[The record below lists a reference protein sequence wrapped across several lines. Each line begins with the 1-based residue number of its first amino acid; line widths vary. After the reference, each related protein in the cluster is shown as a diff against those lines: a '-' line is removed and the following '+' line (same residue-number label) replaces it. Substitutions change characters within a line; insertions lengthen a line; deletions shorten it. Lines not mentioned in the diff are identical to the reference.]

1 MTTFRLTK
9 TETKNL
15 NIDKNLDIHVQ
26 RIGPELAGQY
36 IEGMS
41 KNRNISQRDVESLA
55 RAMKQGLW
63 REDAGD
69 PIRLNSDGQMID
81 GQHRMWAIV
90 ESGCEFSF
98 LVIRGIDNSAQMIMD
113 TGRGRRLADQ
123 LRIRGEK
130 YPSELASAISLYSGW
145 INERMLMRGGGNKTK
160 IMIPEGISILEQHP
174 ELRKSVAI
182 GYGIARAVKGGA
194 GRWASIHCV
203 LSEIDAVDAD
213 AFFGQIQTGENL
225 SANSP
230 IMALRRRLAD
240 DAITQRKL
248 GIREYT
254 ALVFKAWNAYREGRL
269 IQILSWKAGGATPER
284 YPTPI

>member
-15 NIDKNLDIHVQ
+15 NMDKNLDIHVQ

-98 LVIRGIDNSAQMIMD
+98 LVIRGIDNSTQMIMD

-194 GRWASIHCV
+194 GRWSAIHCV

-213 AFFGQIQTGENL
+213 AFFRQIQTGENL
-225 SANSP
+225 SATSP

-240 DAITQRKL
+240 DALTQRKL

-254 ALVFKAWNAYREGRL
+254 ALVFKAWNAYREGRD
-269 IQILSWKAGGATPER
+269 IQVLSWKAGGATPER
-284 YPTPI
+284 YPMPI

>member
-1 MTTFRLTK
+1 MTTYRLTK

-26 RIGPELAGQY
+26 RIGPKIAEQY

-41 KNRNISQRDVESLA
+41 KNRNISQRDVETLV

-98 LVIRGIDNSAQMIMD
+98 LVIRGIDNSTQMIMD

-145 INERMLMRGGGNKTK
+145 LNERMLMRGGGNKTK

-194 GRWASIHCV
+194 GRWSAIHCV

-213 AFFGQIQTGENL
+213 AFFRQIQTGENL
-225 SANSP
+225 SATSP
-230 IMALRRRLAD
+230 IMALRRRLAI
-240 DAITQRKL
+240 DALTQRKL
-248 GIREYT
+248 EVREYT
-254 ALVFKAWNAYREGRL
+254 ALVFKAWNAYREGRD
-269 IQILSWKAGGATPER
+269 IQVLSWKAGGATPER

>member
-9 TETKNL
+9 TDTKNL

-90 ESGCEFSF
+90 ESGCEFPF
-98 LVIRGIDNSAQMIMD
+98 LVIRGIDNATQMIMD
-113 TGRGRRLADQ
+113 TGRSRRLSDQ
-123 LRIRGEK
+123 LRIQGEAS
-130 YPSELASAISLYSGW
+130 PSELASAISLYSGW
-145 INERMLMRGGGNKTK
+145 LNERMLVRGGGRNKK
-160 IMIPEGISILEQHP
+160 IMVPEGVAILEQYP
-174 ELRKSVAI
+174 QLRESVLI
-182 GYGIARAVKGGA
+182 GKPLARTVKGGS
-194 GRWASIHCV
+194 GRWAAIHCV
-203 LSEIDAVDAD
+203 LSAIDADDAA

-230 IMALRRRLAD
+230 VMALRKRLAD
-240 DAITQRKL
+240 DALAIRKL
-248 GIREYT
+248 AIREYT
-254 ALVFKAWNAYREGRL
+254 ALVFKAWNAYREGRNVR
-269 IQILSWKAGGATPER
+269 ILSWRPGGAAPER

>member
-1 MTTFRLTK
+1 MTTYRLTK

-26 RIGPELAGQY
+26 RIGPKIAEQY

-41 KNRNISQRDVESLA
+41 KNRNISQRDVETLV

-98 LVIRGIDNSAQMIMD
+98 LVIRGIDNSTQMIMD

-145 INERMLMRGGGNKTK
+145 INERMLVRGGGLNNK
-160 IMIPEGISILEQHP
+160 IMVP
-174 ELRKSVAI
+174 
-182 GYGIARAVKGGA
+182 
-194 GRWASIHCV
+194 
-203 LSEIDAVDAD
+203 
-213 AFFGQIQTGENL
+213 
-225 SANSP
+225 
-230 IMALRRRLAD
+230 
-240 DAITQRKL
+240 
-248 GIREYT
+248 
-254 ALVFKAWNAYREGRL
+254 
-269 IQILSWKAGGATPER
+269 
-284 YPTPI
+284 

>member
-9 TETKNL
+9 TDTKNL

-26 RIGPELAGQY
+26 RIGPKIAQQY
-36 IEGMS
+36 IEGMA
-41 KNRNISQRDVESLA
+41 KNRNISQTDVETYV
-55 RAMKQGLW
+55 RAMRQGLW

-98 LVIRGIDNSAQMIMD
+98 LVIRGIDHSAQMIMD

-130 YPSELASAISLYSGW
+130 YPSELASAINIYSGW
-145 INERMLMRGGGNKTK
+145 LEERRLVRGGGNKK
-160 IMIPEGISILEQHP
+160 RMMIPEGMTILEQHP

-194 GRWASIHCV
+194 GRWSAIHRV
-203 LSEIDAVDAD
+203 LAEVDAIDAD
-213 AFFGQIQTGENL
+213 AFVNQLQTGENL
-225 SANSP
+225 TATSP

-240 DAITQRKL
+240 DAVTQRKL
-248 GIREYT
+248 GVREYT
-254 ALVFKAWNAYREGRL
+254 ALVFKAWNAYREGRD
-269 IQILSWKAGGATPER
+269 IQVLSWKAGGATPEK

>member
-15 NIDKNLDIHVQ
+15 NMDKNLDIHVQ
-26 RIGPELAGQY
+26 RIGPEIAEQY

-113 TGRGRRLADQ
+113 TG
-123 LRIRGEK
+123 
-130 YPSELASAISLYSGW
+130 
-145 INERMLMRGGGNKTK
+145 
-160 IMIPEGISILEQHP
+160 
-174 ELRKSVAI
+174 
-182 GYGIARAVKGGA
+182 
-194 GRWASIHCV
+194 
-203 LSEIDAVDAD
+203 
-213 AFFGQIQTGENL
+213 
-225 SANSP
+225 
-230 IMALRRRLAD
+230 
-240 DAITQRKL
+240 
-248 GIREYT
+248 
-254 ALVFKAWNAYREGRL
+254 
-269 IQILSWKAGGATPER
+269 
-284 YPTPI
+284 

>member
-98 LVIRGIDNSAQMIMD
+98 LVIRGIDNSTQMIMD

-194 GRWASIHCV
+194 GRWSAIHCV

-213 AFFGQIQTGENL
+213 AFFRQIQTGENL
-225 SANSP
+225 SATSP

-240 DAITQRKL
+240 DALTQRKL

-254 ALVFKAWNAYREGRL
+254 ALVFKAWNAYREGRD
-269 IQILSWKAGGATPER
+269 IQVLSWKAGGATPER
-284 YPTPI
+284 YPMPI